1 MADAVASAPKDDDEN
16 KDAGGNLPTNTPDA
30 SNSNPMPTDTVDA
43 PDAAA
48 DLNDGTAR

>member
-1 MADAVASAPKDDDEN
+1 MADAVASAPKDDDDN
-16 KDAGGNLPTNTPDA
+16 KDAGGNLPTDA